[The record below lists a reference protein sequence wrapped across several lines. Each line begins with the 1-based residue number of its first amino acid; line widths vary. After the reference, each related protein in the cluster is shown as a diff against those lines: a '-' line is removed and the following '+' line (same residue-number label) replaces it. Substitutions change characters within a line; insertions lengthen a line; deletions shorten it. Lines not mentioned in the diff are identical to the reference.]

1 MADGPQRVSPHV
13 GQDDRLEAATLQWL
27 DEHAAQ
33 GIFTTDSALRVTSWN
48 RWLVTH
54 TGRPAD
60 SVVGQP
66 LLEVWPELERNGL
79 GQHYRDALT
88 GQARIVSQGL
98 HGHLLAMRPTTGHGT
113 LVHMAQ
119 SARIAPLVDGE
130 SVIGTIT
137 IIEDVSER
145 VLREAALRQ
154 QIADLDEARA
164 SAEAALRVKD
174 EFLTTLSHELRTPLN
189 AVVGWTRIL
198 RSSSSDGALLARGLE
213 VVQRNAD
220 AQVRLIEDMLDMS
233 RMISGRLRVEM
244 QRMDMVA
251 VTVAAVDVV
260 SPAAATKA
268 VDLKTVFQ
276 HDLPL
281 VYGDPDRLQQ
291 VVWNLLSNAVK
302 FTSTGGRV
310 EVRLSNRDGRVV
322 LAVQDSGEGI
332 APAFLPHVFEPFRQA
347 DGTSTRR
354 HGGLGLGLSLV
365 RHLVELHGG
374 TVRADSPGPGQ
385 GAIFS
390 VSLPA
395 VVDPFVGGV
404 AVSPGGVPGLEPTC
418 LAGLHILAVDD
429 DPDSRELIRLQLEMF
444 GAMVTTAPTAPEA
457 LARLPECVATGRR
470 VVLVADIGM
479 PGDDGYALIRRVR
492 DLPEPDTGHIHAI
505 AVTAY
510 TSLQDRARALALGF
524 DAHYAKPV
532 DPATIVSALSRLTR

>member
-1 MADGPQRVSPHV
+1 MADGPQRLSQPV
-13 GQDDRLEAATLQWL
+13 GQDERLEAATLQWL
-27 DEHAAQ
+27 DEHAGQ
-33 GIFTTDSALRVTSWN
+33 GIFTTDSALRITSWN

-54 TGRPAD
+54 TGRPAEA
-60 SVVGQP
+60 VVGRP
-66 LLEVWPELERNGL
+66 LLVVWPELEQSGL
-79 GQHYRDALT
+79 GQHYHDALA
-88 GQARIVSQGL
+88 GQARVVSQGL
-98 HGHLLAMRPTTGHGT
+98 HGHLLAMRPSMGHAT
-113 LVHMAQ
+113 LAHMAQ
-119 SARIAPLVDGE
+119 SARIAPLVDGQ

-137 IIEDVSER
+137 VIEDVSER

-198 RSSSSDGALLARGLE
+198 RSGSSDAALLARGLE

-291 VVWNLLSNAVK
+291 VAWNLLSNAVK

-332 APAFLPHVFEPFRQA
+332 APEFLPHVFEPFRQA

-385 GAIFS
+385 GATFS

-395 VVDPFVGGV
+395 VVDPLVGGV
-404 AVSPGGVPGLEPTC
+404 AVSPRGLPGFEPTC

-429 DPDSRELIRLQLEMF
+429 DADSRELIRLQLEMF
-444 GAMVTTAPTAPEA
+444 GAAVTTAATAPEA
-457 LARLPECVATGRR
+457 LARLPECVASGRR
-470 VVLVADIGM
+470 VVLLADIGM
-479 PGDDGYALIRRVR
+479 PGDDGYALIRQVR
-492 DLPEPDTGHIHAI
+492 DLPKLNTGHIHAI

-524 DAHYAKPV
+524 DAHYPKPV